1 MDGTYDDTSA
11 ETLSLSEGT
20 IEYRDIDL
28 DDTDSDPGS
37 GADSDPDS
45 RRADVVL
52 FVHGALVNGD
62 LWRGVVGRLADRSA
76 GSARRCLM
84 PTLPLGGHTRAMDAN
99 ADLTPPE

>member
-1 MDGTYDDTSA
+1 MDGTYDDTPA

-45 RRADVVL
+45 RRA
-52 FVHGALVNGD
+52 
-62 LWRGVVGRLADRSA
+62 
-76 GSARRCLM
+76 
-84 PTLPLGGHTRAMDAN
+84 T
-99 ADLTPPE
+99 